1 MTTIEESIGI
11 DDASEGMVLACDL
24 HDAGGAVLL
33 PAGATLGAASLSSL
47 RRRGIERLQV
57 VGAVD
62 SAADPAKAAAD
73 AAAQQAERERQC
85 ARLQHLFRR
94 CLNGSA
100 GAAGGASAL
109 LLERLL
115 AYRASA

>member
-1 MTTIEESIGI
+1 MTTSEDSIGI

-24 HDAGGAVLL
+24 RDAGGAVLL
-33 PAGATLGAASLSSL
+33 PAGATLGASSLASL

-62 SAADPAKAAAD
+62 SADAERD
-73 AAAQQAERERQC
+73 AAAHQAERERQC
-85 ARLQHLFRR
+85 ARLHHLFRR
-94 CLNGSA
+94 CLNGP
-100 GAAGGASAL
+100 AGGASTV

-115 AYRASA
+115 AYRGSA

>member
-1 MTTIEESIGI
+1 MSTLEDSIGI

-24 HDAGGAVLL
+24 RDAGGAVLL
-33 PAGATLGAASLSSL
+33 PAGATLGAAALASL

-62 SAADPAKAAAD
+62 PDASSADDALD
-73 AAAQQAERERQC
+73 AAARQAERERQC

-94 CLNGSA
+94 CMNGSA
-100 GAAGGASAL
+100 GGAGGASAVL
-109 LLERLL
+109 FERLL
-115 AYRASA
+115 AYRGSA

>member
-1 MTTIEESIGI
+1 MSTIEESIGI
-11 DDASEGMVLACDL
+11 DEASEGMVLACDL
-24 HDAGGAVLL
+24 RDAGGAVLL
-33 PAGATLGAASLSSL
+33 PAGATLGAASLASL

-57 VGAVD
+57 VGALD
-62 SAADPAKAAAD
+62 SAD
-73 AAAQQAERERQC
+73 AALDAAALQAERERQC

-94 CLNGSA
+94 CLNGAA
-100 GAAGGASAL
+100 GNAGGASAL